1 MDPSLSSGNFPGM
14 TACEMEVSYEV
25 FAIRIKQF
33 HNTSNKFSSSA
44 PLCFLQPF
52 ICLALII
59 FIVFAMDRRESAES
73 TNLPS
78 LSDLERLQLIPRF
91 PRSRHTIQDLFHSPL
106 TSSKFPLAVHSE
118 PRRFI
123 SSNILRPGIMSS
135 PNSTPSRN
143 QIEDPRQ
150 FHSISVCTRIIQNER
165 ERLDKTKE
173 KI

>member
-25 FAIRIKQF
+25 FAIRTKQF

-52 ICLALII
+52 IGLALII

-91 PRSRHTIQDLFHSPL
+91 PRPRHTIQDLLQSPL
-106 TSSKFPLAVHSE
+106 TSGKCPLAVHSE
-118 PRRFI
+118 PRRFV

-150 FHSISVCTRIIQNER
+150 FRSISVCTRIIQNER
-165 ERLDKTKE
+165 ERLDETKE